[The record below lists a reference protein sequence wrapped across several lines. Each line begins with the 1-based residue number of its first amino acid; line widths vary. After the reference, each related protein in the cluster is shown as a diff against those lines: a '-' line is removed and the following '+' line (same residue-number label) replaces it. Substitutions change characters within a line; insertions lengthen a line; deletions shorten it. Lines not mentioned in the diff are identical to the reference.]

1 MSNYRY
7 KIGEKVF
14 IRGAARIDA
23 SRGAYEFL
31 ERLPAQIDQL
41 RYLIRSCTTTI
52 TKRSLTKATWPK
64 LIPAFFFYASAKRKN
79 KTPEWG

>member
-23 SRGAYEFL
+23 SRGAYEIL
-31 ERLPAQIDQL
+31 ERLPAQNDQL
-41 RYLIRSCTTTI
+41 RYLIRS
-52 TKRSLTKATWPK
+52 LHNDNYKAIVDESD
-64 LIPAFFFYASAKRKN
+64 LA
-79 KTPEWG
+79 